1 VTEIEHEQVHRGL
14 DEEIIRIISA
24 KKEEPEF
31 MLEWRLKAYRHWSS
45 LEKAQAQPKW
55 ANMKYPPIDYQS
67 MVY

>member
-45 LEKAQAQPKW
+45 LEKALAQPKW
-55 ANMKYPPIDYQS
+55 ANMKYPPIDYPNI
-67 MVY
+67 VY